1 MVNKCLINIP
11 EKGILIPRHICAESN
26 GNLGEV
32 TMGYEAIPYEK
43 RIKDNIRNYS
53 LSNLYDMEM
62 VKKYLMNLAELLE
75 INILLTD
82 RHGEKEIV
90 IGDSFLGFHP
100 QVDRDPGRKIRVQN
114 RTVGHLYIKELEPD
128 GDEPMINEMI
138 DGTITLLAKL
148 GEEVYLHR
156 ESSIYLEEL
165 EKQLEDKKHKI
176 SQDEREDILTGVYNK
191 IYFESRM
198 KIIDRSEVVP
208 VAVINVNI
216 NDWKFVNDH
225 FGDEESDRLI
235 RVVADI
241 LKEEAQSYFVTGRI
255 DGDVFGVLI
264 PMPEDGEAE
273 AFAAHVQE
281 RCNSYEDGVLA
292 PSVAIGIVYKTNIEE
307 TLEERL
313 SDAEYEMF
321 NNKFEIKNAPGYR
334 ERLEKG
340 ITA

>member
-1 MVNKCLINIP
+1 
-11 EKGILIPRHICAESN
+11 
-26 GNLGEV
+26 
-32 TMGYEAIPYEK
+32 MGYEAIPYDK
-43 RIKDNIRNYS
+43 RIKENIRNYT
-53 LSNLYDMEM
+53 LANLYDMEI
-62 VKKYLMNLAELLE
+62 VKKYLANLANVLE

-100 QVDRDPGRKIRVQN
+100 DVVKEPGRKIRIHN
-114 RTVGHLYIKELEPD
+114 RTVGHLYVKQLEPGRD
-128 GDEPMINEMI
+128 KRLMSEMV
-138 DGTITLLAKL
+138 DGTVELLARL

-156 ESSIYLEEL
+156 EGSIYLEEL
-165 EKQLEDKKHKI
+165 EKQLEDKKRKS
-176 SQDEREDILTGVYNK
+176 SQNEREDILTGVYNK
-191 IYFESRM
+191 IYFENRM

-241 LKEEAQSYFVTGRI
+241 LKEEAKPEFVIGRV

-264 PMPEDGEAE
+264 PIPEDEEAE
-273 AFAAHVQE
+273 SYALRIQD
-281 RCNSYEDGVLA
+281 RCNTYEDPHLA
-292 PSVAIGIVYKTNIEE
+292 PSVAVGVVYKTNIEE
-307 TLEERL
+307 TLEEKL

-321 NNKFEIKNAPGYR
+321 NHKFEIKNAPGYR
-334 ERLEKG
+334 ERLEKKLV
-340 ITA
+340 

>member
-1 MVNKCLINIP
+1 MKKVYLYQASLGA
-11 EKGILIPRHICAESN
+11 EKEK
-26 GNLGEV
+26 NLGEI

-62 VKKYLMNLAELLE
+62 IKKYLINLADILE
-75 INILLTD
+75 INVLLTD

-90 IGDSFLGFHP
+90 IGDGFLGFHP
-100 QVDRDPGRKIRVQN
+100 QVESEPGRKIRVQN
-114 RTVGHLYIKELEPD
+114 RTIGHLYIKELSP
-128 GDEPMINEMI
+128 GRDERLVGEMV
-138 DGTITLLAKL
+138 DGTVRLLARL

-156 ESSIYLEEL
+156 EGSIYMEEL

-216 NDWKFVNDH
+216 NDWKFANDH
-225 FGDEESDRLI
+225 FGDDESDRLI
-235 RVVADI
+235 KIVADI
-241 LKEEAQSYFVTGRI
+241 LKEEAKPYFVIGRV

-264 PMPEDGEAE
+264 PMAEDGEAQ
-273 AFAAHVQE
+273 AYAARIQD
-281 RCNSYEDGVLA
+281 RCNSYEDDRLA
-292 PSVAIGIVYKTNIEE
+292 PSVAVGIVYKTNIEE
-307 TLEERL
+307 LLEDRL

-321 NNKFEIKNAPGYR
+321 NNKFDVKNAPGYR

-340 ITA
+340 IKV